1 MLEMTVLDYRITS
14 DDKQVIVNKARR
26 NECGELTMLKD
37 KNGTEKESLA
47 LIGYYGNLSKAL
59 VAIERDCVLS
69 GEKVIQTIK
78 EYKNELESIHS
89 KLKREL
95 NFRRNSDE

>member
-1 MLEMTVLDYRITS
+1 MKVLDYRITS

-26 NECGELTMLKD
+26 NEHGELTILTDKD
-37 KNGTEKESLA
+37 ATEKESLA

-59 VAIERDCVLS
+59 VAIERDYVLS
-69 GEKVIQTIK
+69 SETVK
-78 EYKNELESIHS
+78 EYKKELESIHS

-95 NFRRNSDE
+95 DFGEEF

>member
-1 MLEMTVLDYRITS
+1 MIEMRVLDYRITS

-26 NECGELTMLKD
+26 NEHGELTILTDKD
-37 KNGTEKESLA
+37 GTQKESLA

-59 VAIERDCVLS
+59 VAIERDYVLS
-69 GEKVIQTIK
+69 SQTVK
-78 EYKNELESIHS
+78 EYKKELESIHS

-95 NFRRNSDE
+95 DFGEEF

>member
-1 MLEMTVLDYRITS
+1 MIEMRVLDYRITS

-26 NECGELTMLKD
+26 NEHGELTILTDKD
-37 KNGTEKESLA
+37 GTLA

-59 VAIERDCVLS
+59 VAIERDYVLS
-69 GEKVIQTIK
+69 SGKTIQTVK
-78 EYKNELESIHS
+78 EYKKELESIHS

-95 NFRRNSDE
+95 DFGEEF

>member
-1 MLEMTVLDYRITS
+1 MIEMKVLDYRITS

-26 NECGELTMLKD
+26 NEHGELNILTDKD
-37 KNGTEKESLA
+37 GAQKESLA

-59 VAIERDCVLS
+59 VAIERDYVLS
-69 GEKVIQTIK
+69 SGRAIQIVK
-78 EYKNELESIHS
+78 EYKKELESIHN

-95 NFRRNSDE
+95 DFGEEF

>member
-1 MLEMTVLDYRITS
+1 MIEMKVLDYRITS

-26 NECGELTMLKD
+26 NEHGELNILTDKD
-37 KNGTEKESLA
+37 GAQKESLA

-59 VAIERDCVLS
+59 VAIERDYVLS
-69 GEKVIQTIK
+69 SDRAIQTVK
-78 EYKNELESIHS
+78 EYKKELESIHN

-95 NFRRNSDE
+95 DFGEEF

>member
-1 MLEMTVLDYRITS
+1 MIEMRVLDYRITS

-26 NECGELTMLKD
+26 NEHGELTILTDKD
-37 KNGTEKESLA
+37 GTQKESLA

-59 VAIERDCVLS
+59 VAIERDYVLS
-69 GEKVIQTIK
+69 SGKTIQTVN
-78 EYKNELESIHS
+78 EYKKELESIHS

-95 NFRRNSDE
+95 DFGEEF

>member
-1 MLEMTVLDYRITS
+1 MIEMRVLDYRITS

-26 NECGELTMLKD
+26 NEHGELTILTDKD
-37 KNGTEKESLA
+37 GTQKESLA

-59 VAIERDCVLS
+59 VAIERDYVLS
-69 GEKVIQTIK
+69 SETVK
-78 EYKNELESIHS
+78 EYKKELESIHS

-95 NFRRNSDE
+95 DFGEEF

>member
-1 MLEMTVLDYRITS
+1 MIEMKVLDYRITS

-26 NECGELTMLKD
+26 NEHGELNILTDKD
-37 KNGTEKESLA
+37 GAQKESLA

-59 VAIERDCVLS
+59 VAIERDYVLS
-69 GEKVIQTIK
+69 SSRAIQTVK
-78 EYKNELESIHS
+78 EYKKELESIHN

-95 NFRRNSDE
+95 DFGEEF

>member
-1 MLEMTVLDYRITS
+1 MIEMRVLDYRITS

-26 NECGELTMLKD
+26 NEHGELTILTDKD
-37 KNGTEKESLA
+37 GTQKESLA

-59 VAIERDCVLS
+59 VAIERDYVLS
-69 GEKVIQTIK
+69 SGKTIQTAK
-78 EYKNELESIHS
+78 EYKKELESIHS

-95 NFRRNSDE
+95 DFGEEF

>member
-1 MLEMTVLDYRITS
+1 MIEMRVLDYRITS

-26 NECGELTMLKD
+26 NEHGELTILTDKD
-37 KNGTEKESLA
+37 GTQKESLA

-59 VAIERDCVLS
+59 VAIERDYVLS
-69 GEKVIQTIK
+69 SGKIIQTVK
-78 EYKNELESIHS
+78 EYKKELESIHS

-95 NFRRNSDE
+95 DFGEEF